1 MILPPQ
7 PIIQKTFTFLDLTIQ
22 STFYSHTDEKGDLIK
37 AFDDGVFI
45 NTRINRPD
53 VHDRDKKQAI
63 ACYPIYGWSF
73 GQLTL
78 REVDRYKLSQQY
90 VSHEVIDGGHRIRTL
105 REFIKNGFPLP
116 YWAEPVVIDGES
128 YEVAG
133 VFYDDLDPVIK
144 QKFNSYKLM
153 FLVYDKTLNDFEA
166 GIVFNWQN
174 KMSDLNDIEKFNSI
188 QTMISNYVR
197 ERSRTLDDGM
207 KNKSGFTEKHRLFH
221 TEEVKN
227 KTWPVGSVI
236 KEEDSRLRF
245 QYILSQI
252 VFWHSSLYDK
262 NNKPISHFNVAGSK
276 NSYSWDDIYLGLN
289 EEDELWK
296 TKQKVRVDSIENT
309 LDQLHK
315 VLSVF
320 NDNSSTQT
328 NYLILRFVYIF
339 IHELKCIYGVNNVKI
354 NAPKFGVFLS
364 NVISDLKVSILKYQ
378 DYKGPKA
385 DDRRTDTAYKIMNAF
400 VKTMNFLTAS
410 KVIAIAQDGS
420 KTFKSVWSGND
431 LNPEK
436 LDEYGIS
443 IIPKTSINKTDKDKM
458 YSEQGQNCAFD
469 GEFCRLEDM
478 DFAHDIAR
486 ANGIANGAETT
497 VDSGKLVY
505 REYNNMMGQ
514 MSISD
519 FLNSDTFKQS
529 KERISQERL
538 KSYNLV

>member
-1 MILPPQ
+1 M
-7 PIIQKTFTFLDLTIQ
+7 
-22 STFYSHTDEKGDLIK
+22 
-37 AFDDGVFI
+37 
-45 NTRINRPD
+45 
-53 VHDRDKKQAI
+53 
-63 ACYPIYGWSF
+63 
-73 GQLTL
+73 
-78 REVDRYKLSQQY
+78 
-90 VSHEVIDGGHRIRTL
+90 
-105 REFIKNGFPLP
+105 
-116 YWAEPVVIDGES
+116 
-128 YEVAG
+128 
-133 VFYDDLDPVIK
+133 
-144 QKFNSYKLM
+144 
-153 FLVYDKTLNDFEA
+153 
-166 GIVFNWQN
+166 
-174 KMSDLNDIEKFNSI
+174 
-188 QTMISNYVR
+188 
-197 ERSRTLDDGM
+197 
-207 KNKSGFTEKHRLFH
+207 
-221 TEEVKN
+221 
-227 KTWPVGSVI
+227 
-236 KEEDSRLRF
+236 
-245 QYILSQI
+245 
-252 VFWHSSLYDK
+252 YDK
-262 NNKPISHFNVAGSK
+262 NNKPISHFNVDGNR

-339 IHELKCIYGVNNVKI
+339 IHELKCIYGVNNIKI
-354 NAPKFGVFLS
+354 DAPKFGVFLS

-385 DDRRTDTAYKIMNAF
+385 DDHRSDTAYKIMNAF

-420 KTFKSVWSGND
+420 KIFKSVWSGND

-538 KSYNLV
+538 KSYNLI

>member
-7 PIIQKTFTFLDLTIQ
+7 PIIQKTFVFLDLTIQ
-22 STFYSHTDEKGDLIK
+22 STFYSHTDEEGTLIK

-45 NTRINRPD
+45 IERINRPD
-53 VHDRDKKQAI
+53 VYDTDKKQAI

-73 GQLTL
+73 GVITL
-78 REVDRYKLSQQY
+78 REVNRYKLPSKY

-105 REFIKNGFPLP
+105 REFIKNEFPLP
-116 YWAEPVVIDGES
+116 YWAEPVVIDGTS

-133 VFYDDLDPVIK
+133 EFYDDLDPIVK
-144 QKFNSYKLM
+144 QKFNNYKLM
-153 FLVYDKTLNDFEA
+153 FVVYDKTLNDFEA

-197 ERSRTLDDGM
+197 ERSRTLTDGM
-207 KNKSGFTEKHRLFH
+207 QNKSGFTEKHRLFH
-221 TEEVKN
+221 TENVKN
-227 KTWPVGSVI
+227 KNWPVGSVI

-262 NNKPISHFNVAGSK
+262 NNKPISHFDISR
-276 NSYSWDDIYLGLN
+276 NSYGWDDIYLILN
-289 EEDELWK
+289 EEDQLWK

-320 NDNSSTQT
+320 NDLSYVKTS
-328 NYLILRFVYIF
+328 YLTLRFVYII

-354 NAPKFGVFLS
+354 NPNKFGQFLS
-364 NVISDLKVSILKYQ
+364 KVISDLKGSMLNYK
-378 DYKGPKA
+378 DYKGSKS
-385 DDRRTDTAYKIMNAF
+385 DDQRSDTAYKIMNAF

-410 KVIAIAQDGS
+410 KVIAIARDGS
-420 KTFKSVWSGND
+420 ETFKSAWPGADPN
-431 LNPEK
+431 LEK
-436 LDEYGIS
+436 LDEYGVS
-443 IIPKTSINKTDKDKM
+443 IIPKTSLNQTDKDKM

-469 GEFCRLEDM
+469 GHFCRLEDM

-529 KERISQERL
+529 KERISEERL
-538 KSYNLV
+538 KYYNLI